1 MDYVRLYMLMKL
13 SESLTDEEKQLLAG
27 RDRESQHKE
36 VMNELARIKKQGG
49 FGLDLTSNIVGN
61 ITYEAAVWLARKL
74 FKRIH

>member
-13 SESLTDEEKQLLAG
+13 SESLTDEEKQILAG
-27 RDRESQHKE
+27 RDREYQHRE
-36 VMNELARIKKQGG
+36 VMNELAKIKKQGG

-74 FKRIH
+74 FKRIR

>member
-1 MDYVRLYMLMKL
+1 MDYVRLYMLKRL
-13 SESLTDEEKQLLAG
+13 SESLTDEEKQILAG
-27 RDRESQHKE
+27 QDRESQHKE
-36 VMNELARIKKQGG
+36 VMNELAKIKKQGG